1 MRRNLRIRGVGV
13 PLLAASGLLGF
24 LPGFSH
30 AQEQMAQRPDLAI
43 ADAPWPGSLEQG
55 APVGVEPSDSRNP
68 GKTAP
73 EKGHWFWDR
82 ENDWLFAG
90 VGASRTLD
98 YFSTLN
104 MRRRGRQEIL
114 LTNDAV
120 DNHAA
125 FAAIEASATGVS
137 IGAAYLFHR
146 YGHHKLERWT
156 SIVHIGLAATGSLRN
171 YCLKTAHFAV
181 APSSPQ
187 SASLH

>member
-1 MRRNLRIRGVGV
+1 LGHEVKTAAKRLAMRRNLSMRGLLVL
-13 PLLAASGLLGF
+13 LLAATGLITC
-24 LPGFSH
+24 LPIASQ
-30 AQEQMAQRPDLAI
+30 AQ
-43 ADAPWPGSLEQG
+43 EQG
-55 APVGVEPSDSRNP
+55 APVGVPPCHSRNQ
-68 GKTAP
+68 GKAAARRA
-73 EKGHWFWDR
+73 HRFWDR

-104 MRRRGRQEIL
+104 MRRRGRQEIF

-125 FAAIEASATGVS
+125 FAAIETSATGLS

-156 SIVHIGLAATGSLRN
+156 SIVHLGLATTGAVRN
-171 YCLKTAHFAV
+171 YCLKTAHFA
-181 APSSPQ
+181 ATPGSP
-187 SASLH
+187 